1 MGTLFGNGLMKIK
14 RFLNMVML
22 SELRIFLSSLL
33 HSLMTDE
40 KINVQQKLIF
50 SAEQWNFLVHRVEQA
65 LLIQSIKLNR

>member
-1 MGTLFGNGLMKIK
+1 MNIK

-22 SELRIFLSSLL
+22 SELRIFLSSLF